1 MPTERRHWIAY
12 VVRIFV
18 IALVLAA
25 GIGVARFLVK
35 SAPQP
40 KEVDPDR
47 ALQTVNVFAAQKAE
61 VRRQW
66 SGFGTAHPID
76 SADIPARVAAVVKN
90 IEDDIQ
96 AGKYIRKNDPI
107 LQLDDTDFARQYDIA
122 TARLG
127 ETAAQIK
134 TLAIEKRRLLE
145 RLLLEQED
153 LVLAEAEL
161 AKVQERV
168 DKNAANVRELDQP
181 KRSVLAAKRAIVLT
195 NDSIERIPERLNV
208 LDAMKLGLESSQKL
222 AKLNVDRC
230 KITSPIDGVI
240 EEVDVEQ
247 DENVT
252 LGQRLIRVINL
263 NHIEVPL
270 RLPAS
275 ARQDLIVGSEV
286 ALSRPQT
293 NPKIWKGKI
302 ARILPNDDQQTRSTV
317 VLIEIKQPYA
327 NESFGKLGGRDLL
340 TPGTFV
346 TGNAESATT
355 LTRWV
360 VPRRSII
367 NQRMWTVNGKLIKS
381 IPVERE
387 FLHEGTFPELKLKDD
402 QWAILTED
410 TALAEGML
418 IVVNASI
425 SVTDGHKVKPVLPTA
440 TNADTSEPEPKE
452 EPTPKTNDTGTSA
465 TSSRKNDA
473 SNEETSP

>member
-25 GIGVARFLVK
+25 GIGVALFMVD

-40 KEVDPDR
+40 KKADPDR

-96 AGKYIRKNDPI
+96 AGKHIRKDAPI

-122 TARLG
+122 TERLA
-127 ETAAQIK
+127 ETAAQVK
-134 TLAIEKRRLLE
+134 TLAIEKRRLHE

-153 LVLAEAEL
+153 LVLAQAEL

-195 NDSIERIPERLNV
+195 NDAIERVPERLNV
-208 LDAMKLGLESSQKL
+208 LDAMKRGLESSQKL

-230 KITSPIDGVI
+230 KIISPIDGVI
-240 EEVDVEQ
+240 EEVDVERG
-247 DENVT
+247 ENVT
-252 LGQRLIRVINL
+252 LGQRMIRVVNL

-286 ALSRPQT
+286 SLARPQT
-293 NPKIWKGKI
+293 NPKVWKGKI
-302 ARILPNDDQQTRSTV
+302 ARILPSDDQQTRSTV

-346 TGNAESATT
+346 TGSAESATT

-367 NQRMWTVNGKLIKS
+367 NQRMWTVNGNLIKS

-387 FLHEGTFPELKLKDD
+387 FLHEGEFPGIGLNDD

-410 TALAEGML
+410 SALTEGML

-425 SVTDGHKVKPVLPTA
+425 SVTDGQKVKPILPTA
-440 TNADTSEPEPKE
+440 SNAATLEPK
-452 EPTPKTNDTGTSA
+452 PTQKPAPKTDESGTSA
-465 TSSRKNDA
+465 TSSRKSGT